1 MLQLAATDDKGTSRG
16 YAKSVPEVPGKCFS
30 NPAQCLF
37 VLRCKCTARKEL
49 HRCGC
54 RIKLDD
60 AIKCP
65 YFIGYPGARNL
76 CATGGG

>member
-16 YAKSVPEVPGKCFS
+16 YAKSAPEVPGKCFS

-54 RIKLDD
+54 RIKLARPRLIPARCKDLKV
-60 AIKCP
+60 ALGAAS
-65 YFIGYPGARNL
+65 IG
-76 CATGGG
+76 